1 METTNREIEMMLMIL
16 DGDMSSRQTKK
27 KRDGEQVAVY
37 FENFERSMSIW
48 LCFHS
53 SFTDLDDLL

>member
-27 KRDGEQVAVY
+27 KRDGEKVAVC
-37 FENFERSMSIW
+37 FEDFERSMSIW
-48 LCFHS
+48 LCFHL